1 MNLRGDAENGP
12 AARSLV
18 ELNGSFALLDV
29 ATDGVQR
36 DTARLPLEEEGGV
49 GGASNAEAVNRRGGS
64 LSAAARDLN
73 MSLAVTSRGVGVCCG
88 CRGGGEGL
96 GSGGSRGALSSLS
109 VLWRWCR
116 SVPGSFQSVDHSK
129 RLRV

>member
-1 MNLRGDAENGP
+1 MNLRGDAEDGP

-49 GGASNAEAVNRRGGS
+49 GGASNAEAVNRRG
-64 LSAAARDLN
+64 AACPRRR
-73 MSLAVTSRGVGVCCG
+73 VT
-88 CRGGGEGL
+88 
-96 GSGGSRGALSSLS
+96 
-109 VLWRWCR
+109 
-116 SVPGSFQSVDHSK
+116 
-129 RLRV
+129 